1 MQYQPATAVANPNI
15 AFIKYWGNCD
25 PDTRV
30 PANGSISMNLG
41 GLETRTTVEFDPR
54 LDADALELGGETAPQ
69 PARERVS
76 QFLDHVRIVAGI
88 ETHARVKSANNFPM
102 GVGIASSASAFAAL
116 ALAASRAAGL
126 DLEEIE
132 LSRLARLGSGS
143 ACRSVP
149 AGFVEWVVEG
159 CGENSAAISIA
170 GPEHWDLIDL
180 VAVIS
185 QEHKPV
191 GSTEGHTLAY
201 TSPLQVGRVA
211 DAPRRLDLCRGA
223 ILERDFER
231 LALIMEL
238 DSNMMHGVM
247 LTSSPTLIYWLP
259 ETLTLIREVVR
270 WRSTGLPVCYTIDA
284 GPNVHVITLNKYA
297 EQFQARLRELPGVL
311 DVLAARP
318 GGAAQMVEIER

>member
-25 PDTRV
+25 PDARV

-41 GLETRTTVEFDPR
+41 GLESRTSVEFDPS
-54 LDADALELGGETAPQ
+54 LDADTLELGGETALQ

-76 QFLDHVRIVAGI
+76 QFLDHIRRMAGI
-88 ETHARVKSANNFPM
+88 EAHARVKSANNFPM

-116 ALAASRAAGL
+116 ALAASRAAGQ

-180 VAVIS
+180 VAIVS

-223 ILERDFER
+223 ILERDFDS
-231 LALIMEL
+231 LAMIMEL

-247 LTSSPTLIYWLP
+247 LTSSPALIYWLP
-259 ETLTLIREVVR
+259 ETLTLMREVVR
-270 WRSTGLPVCYTIDA
+270 WRSAGLPVCYTIDA
-284 GPNVHVITLNKYA
+284 GPNVHVITLNEYA
-297 EQFQARLRELPGVL
+297 DQVQARLRELPGVL